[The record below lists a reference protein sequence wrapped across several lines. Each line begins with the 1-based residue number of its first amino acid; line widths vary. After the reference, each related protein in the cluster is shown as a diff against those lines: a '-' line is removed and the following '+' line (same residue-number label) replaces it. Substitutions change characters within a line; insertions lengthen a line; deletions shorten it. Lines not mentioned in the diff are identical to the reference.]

1 MISQT
6 DFAKILIDLGFVHAA
21 KLKLS
26 YHLEFA
32 ISLPMVV
39 LLWNVLTKI
48 VPITKKVPD
57 KANKYDLFIILAA
70 ILNLPSDSI
79 IDSTNSKTRTVNPL
93 LFRNKQGEIVFN
105 SFEDMQKFTL
115 QFISLKIGYNKNED
129 IRIQNLLEI

>member
-26 YHLEFA
+26 YHIEFA
-32 ISLPMVV
+32 ISLPMVS
-39 LLWNVLTKI
+39 LLWNILVKI
-48 VPITKKVPD
+48 VPITKRVPD

-70 ILNLPSDSI
+70 ILNLPSDTA
-79 IDSTNSKTRTVNPL
+79 IDSSNNKTRTVNPL

-105 SFEDMQKFTL
+105 SFEDL
-115 QFISLKIGYNKNED
+115 
-129 IRIQNLLEI
+129 